1 VTDPAFA
8 ATIRAAAPYQ
18 VARGRNEGGKL
29 ELRMDDLRQKV
40 RERKT
45 RALLIFVVDGSD
57 SVMARQLM
65 ARTRR
70 VLLAL
75 LQNAYE
81 RRDRVAMLVFRFA
94 QGRIVL
100 PPTRNF
106 SRARRCVEE
115 LYVGG
120 CTPLATGLLEG
131 LRMAETERLRNPAVV
146 PVLVILT
153 DGLANID
160 LSGNMRSDT
169 PRRDALSVA
178 REIAGRRIL
187 AIMIDTNPSS
197 LPPPSTM
204 QQTASSEMPG
214 LQPARE
220 LALALEADY
229 YQLGPPNSA
238 TMIKRG

>member
-1 VTDPAFA
+1 MAFA

-18 VARGRNEGGKL
+18 QIRGRKDDGRLKL
-29 ELRMDDLRQKV
+29 QVDDLRQKV

-45 RALLIFVVDGSD
+45 RSLLIFVIDGSD

-65 ARTRR
+65 DRMKR

-81 RRDRVAMLVFRFA
+81 KRDRIAMLVFRFA

-106 SRARRCVEE
+106 TSARRCVEE

-131 LRMAETERLRNPAVV
+131 LRLAETERLRDPNVKP
-146 PVLVILT
+146 LLIILT

-160 LSGNMRSDT
+160 LSGNMRSST
-169 PRRDALSVA
+169 PWRDALSIA
-178 REIAGRRIL
+178 QEIAVRQIP
-187 AIMIDTNPSS
+187 AVMIDTNPFATSPMSS
-197 LPPPSTM
+197 LVGGKEEEKV
-204 QQTASSEMPG
+204 ANPG
-214 LQPARE
+214 RE
-220 LALALEADY
+220 LALALAADY
-229 YQLGPPNSA
+229 YQLCPPNAA
-238 TMIKRG
+238 TLIKRG

>member
-1 VTDPAFA
+1 L
-8 ATIRAAAPYQ
+8 RA
-18 VARGRNEGGKL
+18 
-29 ELRMDDLRQKV
+29 DDLRQKV

-65 ARTRR
+65 PRIKRI
-70 VLLAL
+70 LLAL
-75 LQNAYE
+75 LQNAYQK
-81 RRDRVAMLVFRFA
+81 RDRVAMLTFRFA

-131 LRMAETERLRNPAVV
+131 LRLAETERLRDPSVK
-146 PVLVILT
+146 PILIILT

-160 LSGNMRSDT
+160 LSGNMRHDT
-169 PRRDALSVA
+169 PRRDALDIA
-178 REIAGRRIL
+178 RQIAERQISTV
-187 AIMIDTNPSS
+187 MIDTNPYKT
-197 LPPPSTM
+197 PTNQEGEAEPSV
-204 QQTASSEMPG
+204 SPS
-214 LQPARE
+214 RE
-220 LALALEADY
+220 LAWTLTADY
-229 YQLGPPNSA
+229 YQLCHPSA
-238 TMIKRG
+238 ATLLQRG